1 MSDGGAEQREWA
13 DGGGAPPPPPPVGDV
28 RRGLRVA
35 AVVVVLCAAI
45 AFAGWVAF
53 GSDGKSGYRAGPV
66 PGIGESSVPGPS
78 ETDGTSPDG
87 ASPAPGEE
95 SGTPS
100 GIPSASPSEG
110 PYEPPTGSP
119 SDSPAQSPSL
129 SPSASPGASPPAGF
143 RTEDDPAGFTLAVP
157 DGWRRTVE
165 GPSVFY
171 TSSDQTTM
179 VQIFELH
186 GPERT
191 PYESAQEAERIASR
205 QRGYEQIALERT
217 GQGAMDPAEL
227 EYTYDSKKY
236 GGPRRVLDHRFAASD
251 VTMYAVLV
259 IGPGD
264 DRAGQQEIQ
273 RAAVDSFRLS

>member
-1 MSDGGAEQREWA
+1 MSDGGAERLEWTD
-13 DGGGAPPPPPPVGDV
+13 DGGGAPPPPPVGDA

-35 AVVVVLCAAI
+35 AVAVVLCAAL

-53 GSDGKSGYRAGPV
+53 GSDGKAGYRAGPV
-66 PGIGESSVPGPS
+66 PGVGESSVLGPS
-78 ETDGTSPDG
+78 ETDGVLPDG

-100 GIPSASPSEG
+100 GTPSDMPSDTPSASPPG
-110 PYEPPTGSP
+110 
-119 SDSPAQSPSL
+119 SPAQSPSL
-129 SPSASPGASPPAGF
+129 SPSVSPGASPPDGF
-143 RTEDDPAGFTLAVP
+143 RVADDPAGFILAVP

-171 TSSDQTTM
+171 TSSDQATM

-205 QRGYEQIALERT
+205 QRGYEQISLERT

-227 EYTYDSKKY
+227 EYTYDSEKY
-236 GGPRRVLDHRFAASD
+236 GGSRRVLDHRFTASD
-251 VTMYAVLV
+251 GTMYAVLV